1 MKYYLQKVNE
11 VFKAVESSENG
22 LSTAEAKK
30 RIAQNGKNEL
40 KQGKKKINIRSIPR
54 TICRSDDNHPYCRGY
69 NLRNNF
75 RDGK

>member
-40 KQGKKKINIRSIPR
+40 KQGKKKSIFVRFLEQFADPM
-54 TICRSDDNHPYCRGY
+54 IIILIAAAIIS
-69 NLRNNF
+69 
-75 RDGK
+75 